1 MEICVAKQTKPTT
14 PYTKYSKLPSSKLH
28 SYYIRKIVD
37 LPIFGKQ
44 TLIKLKARKFY
55 CSTLE
60 CPLKIFTERFK
71 SIFSSYQRRSDRLT
85 KKLLNLVIL
94 TGGRPIE
101 KICAEFS
108 VTISDTSLLRIIVK
122 QELPTTTNVTHL
134 GVDDWA
140 IRKRERYG
148 SILIDLN
155 TNKPIGLLK
164 DREENT
170 FYHWLTQNKQVQL
183 ISRDRFINYQR
194 ASTQGAPQAL
204 QVADRW
210 HLLKNL
216 GETVRKILDREYA
229 VIQKMRKKN
238 TMTIQPENKRQKTK
252 TSNHQ
257 LQRFT
262 QVKEL
267 LAQSKSHREISKLLH
282 MSRVTVKKYELYD
295 ELPTIHC
302 QSSTG
307 IEKHLE
313 YIESRIIQEPTI
325 LLKTLHFEL
334 KNRGYTGAYN
344 TLSDSLKRFQISI
357 GKAARNKVILPSN
370 LVF

>member
-1 MEICVAKQTKPTT
+1 
-14 PYTKYSKLPSSKLH
+14 
-28 SYYIRKIVD
+28 
-37 LPIFGKQ
+37 
-44 TLIKLKARKFY
+44 
-55 CSTLE
+55 
-60 CPLKIFTERFK
+60 
-71 SIFSSYQRRSDRLT
+71 
-85 KKLLNLVIL
+85 
-94 TGGRPIE
+94 
-101 KICAEFS
+101 
-108 VTISDTSLLRIIVK
+108 
-122 QELPTTTNVTHL
+122 
-134 GVDDWA
+134 
-140 IRKRERYG
+140 
-148 SILIDLN
+148 
-155 TNKPIGLLK
+155 
-164 DREENT
+164 
-170 FYHWLTQNKQVQL
+170 
-183 ISRDRFINYQR
+183 
-194 ASTQGAPQAL
+194 
-204 QVADRW
+204 
-210 HLLKNL
+210 
-216 GETVRKILDREYA
+216 
-229 VIQKMRKKN
+229 
-238 TMTIQPENKRQKTK
+238 MTIQPENKRQKTK